1 MSVAV
6 YGLGNV
12 LRRDDGFGPSAAA
25 RLEASHEF
33 PPGVEICDLGTP
45 GLDLASHLVGRDAV
59 VFLDTARGE
68 GPPGTIHVYG
78 RDEILSAPPPDARVT
93 GHELDVR
100 TALIL
105 ADLVGG
111 GPRVVRF
118 VGVVPADL
126 GDGIGLS
133 GAVLAALG
141 PATALALAELARL
154 GVAPRPRSEPLA
166 MDAWWERGSGVA
178 TERG

>member
-1 MSVAV
+1 VSVAV

-33 PPGVEICDLGTP
+33 PSGVEVRDLGTP

-59 VFLDTARGE
+59 VFLDTARGD

-78 RDEILSAPPPDARVT
+78 RDEILSAPQHDARVT

-100 TALIL
+100 AALIL

-118 VGVVPADL
+118 VGVVPEDL

-133 GAVLAALG
+133 GAVLAALD
-141 PATALALAELARL
+141 PATDLALSELARL
-154 GVAPRPRSEPLA
+154 GVVPRARSEPLA
-166 MDAWWERGSGVA
+166 MDAWWERCSGGA
-178 TERG
+178 TERR

>member
-1 MSVAV
+1 
-6 YGLGNV
+6 
-12 LRRDDGFGPSAAA
+12 
-25 RLEASHEF
+25 
-33 PPGVEICDLGTP
+33 
-45 GLDLASHLVGRDAV
+45 
-59 VFLDTARGE
+59 
-68 GPPGTIHVYG
+68 
-78 RDEILSAPPPDARVT
+78 
-93 GHELDVR
+93 
-100 TALIL
+100 
-105 ADLVGG
+105 
-111 GPRVVRF
+111 VVRF

-154 GVAPRPRSEPLA
+154 GVAPRARSEPLA

>member
-1 MSVAV
+1 
-6 YGLGNV
+6 
-12 LRRDDGFGPSAAA
+12 
-25 RLEASHEF
+25 
-33 PPGVEICDLGTP
+33 
-45 GLDLASHLVGRDAV
+45 LASHLVGRDAV
-59 VFLDTARGE
+59 IFFDTARGE

-78 RDEILSAPPPDARVT
+78 REDILSAPPPDARVT

-100 TALIL
+100 AALIL

-133 GAVLAALG
+133 GEVLAALD

-154 GVAPRPRSEPLA
+154 GVALSPRSEPLA
-166 MDAWWERGSGVA
+166 MDAWWERGAGVA
-178 TERG
+178 TERH